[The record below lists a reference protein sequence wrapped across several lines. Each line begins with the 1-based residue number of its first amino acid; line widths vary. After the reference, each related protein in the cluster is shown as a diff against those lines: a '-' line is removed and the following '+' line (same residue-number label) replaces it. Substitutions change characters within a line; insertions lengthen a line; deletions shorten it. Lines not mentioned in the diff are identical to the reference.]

1 MTKVFLSYSAEDRP
15 TASLLNDRLR
25 RHGTDTWWDQDLQL
39 GSNWPVEITNAVREA
54 AAVIVLVT
62 PNSLDSHWVKQEWS
76 AALGA
81 SQRVIPVLAGG
92 AHFADLPEGLAHIQA
107 IDLDE
112 DVERGVERIIGVVSA
127 LQRSDEPPPSNYV
140 EIEAIIE
147 DVLERKLA
155 SMGIDRA
162 TTAEPNNEQDPLMVF
177 VVTSFQSDMDPV
189 FEAIDAAA
197 RAVGLRAE
205 RVKDVPGD
213 YRITDRILTSIRR
226 ARLVVVDLTHE
237 RPNVYFEL
245 GFARGLGKTVITIMR
260 EGTKAHFDVQ
270 DWTHLSYVD
279 SRPLERD
286 LLERFQYE
294 VNSGTGSTSGR

>member
-81 SQRVIPVLAGG
+81 SKRVIPVLAGG

-226 ARLVVVDLTHE
+226 ARLVVVDLTRE

-286 LLERFQYE
+286 LLQRFQYE
-294 VNSGTGSTSGR
+294 VNSGTGSTIGR